1 VFLIPSIKYYMLQV
15 GAHQNASMLD
25 NPLTTIAVASLT
37 NIIKC
42 LLEAGVDA
50 NIIAGGALIRN
61 SLDCSL
67 GSKMVHGIERKCH
80 LRCVELIIFLLQN
93 LDMSISVVILYSI
106 NRKVMQQLY
115 LPCVLYHAQV
125 CN

>member
-1 VFLIPSIKYYMLQV
+1 MLGSKIK
-15 GAHQNASMLD
+15 SE
-25 NPLTTIAVASLT
+25 ASLWCQAG
-37 NIIKC
+37 NKALARII
-42 LLEAGVDA
+42 GVL
-50 NIIAGGALIRN
+50 AGGALIRN

-115 LPCVLYHAQV
+115 LPCVLYHAHV